1 MCHRKKSTRVTRKY
15 IENENTAY
23 GNLCYL
29 VKIMLPTITEKLQNL
44 RVLFI
49 KSNKWWHR
57 QEVGCTQYN
66 IWDTQV
72 NRSSL
77 IASTSLN
84 LVLLASG
91 Q

>member
-1 MCHRKKSTRVTRKY
+1 MGS
-15 IENENTAY
+15 I
-23 GNLCYL
+23 L

-72 NRSSL
+72 NRSYL